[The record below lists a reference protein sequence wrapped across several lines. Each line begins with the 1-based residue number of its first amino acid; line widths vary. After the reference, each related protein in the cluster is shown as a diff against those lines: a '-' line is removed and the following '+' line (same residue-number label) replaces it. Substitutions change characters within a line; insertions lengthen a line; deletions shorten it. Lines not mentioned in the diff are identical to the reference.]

1 MLKQDLVKTISK
13 ESKLKRK
20 KSSKVFD
27 LVFEMI
33 AKDLKK
39 KRSTNIE
46 NFGEFRIVRQKMKI
60 ESNKN
65 NQLSITPPK
74 DIIEFKTNIDKSE

>member
-1 MLKQDLVKTISK
+1 MLKQELVKSISK
-13 ESKLKRK
+13 ESRLKRK

-39 KRSTNIE
+39 KNNVNIE
-46 NFGEFRIVRQKMKI
+46 NFGEFRIVRQNIKI
-60 ESNKN
+60 EQHKN
-65 NQLSITPPK
+65 NQILITPPK
-74 DIIEFKTNIDKSE
+74 DIIDFKTNAN

>member
-1 MLKQDLVKTISK
+1 MLKQDLVKVISK
-13 ESKLKRK
+13 ETKLKRK

-39 KRSTNIE
+39 KDQQISKISE
-46 NFGEFRIVRQKMKI
+46 SFRIVRQKMKI